1 MITAVKIIFIIIG
14 VMLAG
19 FFAGVETGIYRMSR
33 FNLRLGIERTRPL
46 YKMLGSVLSDTHGLM
61 LSMLLGTNLAHYF
74 VTSVV
79 TAMFIGAAHSHHK
92 AEFYA
97 TITMAPVFFVFSEL
111 IPKSIFVYYA
121 DYLMPRLSLFIWA
134 GQKFFTVIG
143 IVPFLKMLARVTG
156 KAAGRVRP
164 SQPAIVAIQ
173 RHQISQIAADT
184 IEEGILS
191 DSQSRIIHRLINIP
205 QIKVSDV
212 ITPLRKT
219 EVISVESS
227 RRVLLAKLT
236 QSDYTRLPVYEK
248 TTNNILGFID
258 VYDILNSPSD
268 FENLREF
275 VKPIMTI
282 AENLSVA
289 AALEKMRNENQR
301 IALIVSAKAAGRNLG
316 IVTIKDLVEEFIG
329 ELTHI

>member
-19 FFAGVETGIYRMSR
+19 FFAGVETGIYRISR
-33 FNLRLGIERTRPL
+33 FNLRIGIERKRPF
-46 YKMLGSVLSDTHGLM
+46 YKLLGTVLSDTHGLM
-61 LSMLLGTNLAHYF
+61 LSMLIGTNLSHYF

-79 TAMFIGAAHSHHK
+79 TAMFIAVAHSHHK

-97 TITMAPVFFVFSEL
+97 TITMTPVFFVFSEL

-121 DYLMPRLSLFIWA
+121 DYLMPRLSFFVWA
-134 GQKFFTVIG
+134 GHKFFTFIG
-143 IVPFLKMLARVTG
+143 IVPLLKLLATITG
-156 KAAGRVRP
+156 KATGNAP
-164 SQPAIVAIQ
+164 SSQPAIVAIQ

-191 DSQSRIIHRLINIP
+191 DAQSRIISRLINIP
-205 QIKVSDV
+205 HIKVSDV
-212 ITPLRKT
+212 ITPLGK
-219 EVISVESS
+219 VDMIDVESS

-236 QSDYTRLPVYEK
+236 QSDYARLPVYEK

-258 VYDILNSPSD
+258 VYDILNSQSD

-275 VKPIMTI
+275 VKPIMMIT
-282 AENLSVA
+282 ENLSVA

-301 IALIVSAKAAGRNLG
+301 IALIISAKAAGRNLG